1 MAIKRITTNAEI
13 TQYLEK
19 RIGELRWKIIEIFKY
34 VGEQAVN
41 EARNNHRYANQT
53 GNLQSSIGYC
63 VLNKGDVIFGGRD
76 SFKVEKN
83 GQEGAKGGWEFLQRL
98 ISEHPT
104 GIVLIVVAGM
114 EYAAYVEAKNLNV
127 LDSAEQLAE
136 REIPRLLKDLKLNK

>member
-1 MAIKRITTNAEI
+1 MAIKRITIDAEI

-19 RIGELRWKIIEIFKY
+19 RIGELRWKIIEAFKY
-34 VGEQAVN
+34 VGEMAIN
-41 EARNNHRYANQT
+41 EARNNHRYANQS

-136 REIPRLLKDLKLNK
+136 KLLPQVLKSLKL